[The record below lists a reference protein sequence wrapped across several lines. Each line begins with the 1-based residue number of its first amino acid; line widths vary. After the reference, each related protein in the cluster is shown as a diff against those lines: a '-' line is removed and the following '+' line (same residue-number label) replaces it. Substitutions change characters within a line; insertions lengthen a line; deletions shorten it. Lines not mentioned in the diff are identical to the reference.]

1 VLDLIAPN
9 LFQRLFDERV
19 PVTHADV
26 GSRVD
31 VAACEGRFE
40 RASLFF
46 GDASKRRASA
56 DLLVITSRFLVAL
69 RRDQPRQRFLKR
81 SPWKAND
88 VGVSKEIEEKR
99 ANFFE
104 GLAYTFNLQKKF
116 DFKALSASKS
126 CDQLGQLN
134 EYMSK
139 LTTTLNAGASVQP
152 ATADQIKKQ
161 LAGIVDFVTKAKVAW
176 KCKF

>member
-1 VLDLIAPN
+1 LTSSSN
-9 LFQRLFDERV
+9 LKTNVALLYFQ
-19 PVTHADV
+19 P
-26 GSRVD
+26 
-31 VAACEGRFE
+31 
-40 RASLFF
+40 
-46 GDASKRRASA
+46 ASKMVQARVGLDMAI
-56 DLLVITSRFLVAL
+56 DWLEKT
-69 RRDQPRQRFLKR
+69 
-81 SPWKAND
+81 KAND
-88 VGVSKEIEEKR
+88 AKKQLTAQ

-134 EYMSK
+134 EYMGK
-139 LTTTLNAGASVQP
+139 LQTTLNAGASVQP